1 MMINQTSKDM
11 LTIRSV
17 NIL

>member
-1 MMINQTSKDM
+1 MINQTSKDM